1 MWILIIGEAD
11 SVYWAASEVE
21 RLIQGWEQHA
31 DAVNLAR
38 NESVM
43 QNIADIV
50 GTGKSA
56 KQVRMKVSI
65 WVLSG
70 VIMPHII
77 PDFAAAAHTLYV
89 TLSSVMNL
97 VLLIELSGLFS
108 NVTE

>member
-1 MWILIIGEAD
+1 MHSIRLAKRVRTQLYHIYLLRLLIIGEAD

-65 WVLSG
+65 
-70 VIMPHII
+70 
-77 PDFAAAAHTLYV
+77 
-89 TLSSVMNL
+89 
-97 VLLIELSGLFS
+97 
-108 NVTE
+108 